1 MLETMYLEILIG
13 AGLVMAAVFTTW
25 IAFRFGAPLLLIFL
39 GVGLLAGEDGLGL
52 EFDNSPVAY
61 FLGSVALAIILF
73 DSGFGTK
80 LSAFRQAALPAT
92 ALATFGVVVT
102 TLLVGA
108 ASWLVLGTDWL
119 HS

>member
-1 MLETMYLEILIG
+1 MLETMYLAILIG

-73 DSGFGTK
+73 DSGFRHK
-80 LSAFRQAALPAT
+80 AVRLPP
-92 ALATFGVVVT
+92 G
-102 TLLVGA
+102 GA
-108 ASWLVLGTDWL
+108 PGDGAGDDRRRA
-119 HS
+119 